1 MVLEKS
7 IKLKVHSLAPVR
19 TLGGGSV
26 VGGFSEI
33 GFSGG
38 FGKES
43 FGDWVANGSIRVCL
57 GFGYLVLGS
66 GFHRVDGRRRLWL
79 IDGVGSFWSVGVFG

>member
-7 IKLKVHSLAPVR
+7 IKFEVHSSALVR

-26 VGGFSEI
+26 AGGFSEI
-33 GFSGG
+33 GITSG

-43 FGDWVANGSIRVCL
+43 FGNWVANGSIGVGL
-57 GFGYLVLGS
+57 GFGDLVLGT
-66 GFHRVDGRRRLWL
+66 GFHGVDGRIWVWV
-79 IDGVGSFWSVGVFG
+79 IGGAGSFWSVGGFG

>member
-1 MVLEKS
+1 M
-7 IKLKVHSLAPVR
+7 
-19 TLGGGSV
+19 

-33 GFSGG
+33 GITVG

-43 FGDWVANGSIRVCL
+43 FGKWVVNGSIGVCL

-66 GFHRVDGRRRLWL
+66 GFHGMDGRKRLWW
-79 IDGVGSFWSVGVFG
+79 IGGAGSFWVGGVYGGGGGIFWSCSGVFWSYGGV